1 MTPLQTLLVAPLE
14 AVDRLGLAA
23 QFAADPLDPAGPEA
37 NATGF
42 HNGPFSN
49 WDNWERFSSN
59 CWD

>member
-1 MTPLQTLLVAPLE
+1 MTPLETLLVAPLE
-14 AVDRLGLAA
+14 ALDWLGLAA
-23 QFAADPLDPAGPEA
+23 PFATDRLNMDGPDA

-42 HNGPFSN
+42 RNGPFSN